1 MRTYGSHLDF
11 AINYIIIP
19 SKLASVGGGFR
30 YLEHVTD
37 AYVEAYGHSMAEA
50 FDYSARGLVNLM
62 FDIDNAN
69 GEIPIEIKA
78 EGDDISHLLYN
89 WLEKVLLIVLVEG
102 LVMSKFAVSISLK
115 STYKLEARSMA
126 DSVDLIKHNYKT
138 EIKGIT
144 YHAMELIQKDN
155 LVKIRY
161 IADL

>member
-1 MRTYGSHLDF
+1 
-11 AINYIIIP
+11 
-19 SKLASVGGGFR
+19 VGGGFR
-30 YLEHVTD
+30 YLEHITD
-37 AYVEAYGHSMAEA
+37 AYVEAYGNSMAEA

-62 FDIDNAN
+62 FDTDNAN
-69 GEIPIEIKA
+69 GEIPIEIKV

-102 LVMSKFAVSISLK
+102 LVMSKFTVSISLK
-115 STYKLEARSMA
+115 PTYKLEAHSRA

-138 EIKGIT
+138 EVKGIT
-144 YHAMELIQKDN
+144 YHAMEVIQKDD

>member
-1 MRTYGSHLDF
+1 
-11 AINYIIIP
+11 
-19 SKLASVGGGFR
+19 
-30 YLEHVTD
+30 
-37 AYVEAYGHSMAEA
+37 MAEA

-69 GEIPIEIKA
+69 EEIPIEIRV

>member
-1 MRTYGSHLDF
+1 M
-11 AINYIIIP
+11 
-19 SKLASVGGGFR
+19 GGGFR

-62 FDIDNAN
+62 FDIEKAK
-69 GEIPIEIKA
+69 GEIPIEIKL
-78 EGDDISHLLYN
+78 EEDDISHLLYS

-115 STYKLEARSMA
+115 SSYKLEAYSKA

-138 EIKGIT
+138 EVKGIT
-144 YHAMELIQKDN
+144 YHAMELIQKVN